1 METRNIVQVAEELL
15 RETEEKKEAIS
26 AFDFKM
32 VTFSLCDKDY
42 AIDIMHVKEIAKA
55 GRFTYVPN
63 TLPFVLGVYNLRGEI
78 IPILDLRIFFNID
91 VPERDENKLE
101 NLLILN
107 IDDQKFGLVVDKIDK
122 VVGVHKSS
130 IQPPHPLFAD
140 INIKYING
148 VVESNNRLYVL
159 LDVIRIFAL
168 RDEAEKQTPKQF
180 VEPQQNI
187 QANIPQPS
195 AKPTEVLPKKED
207 TSELDLK
214 FIAETLAEF
223 KNFHVSEVNNVWLKH
238 RYTEWQKERG
248 NDVQLK
254 NEADASEFL
263 KAFWS
268 KHSEKWWSKEYAQA
282 ITNMLPENSA
292 KQIVVWNPGCGQGF
306 EAYSLACIL
315 KQKYPTAKV
324 RIYAHDIDL
333 LAVSNATMI
342 NVPDDVASD
351 WYAPFVTQKANGE
364 YTFKQD
370 IKDCIMFEYHNC
382 KNSNTLPMVDLI
394 FARDTL
400 SFLDEASQKNV
411 ISDFMEKMKGNA
423 IAIIGEN
430 EAMPLSFNFRE
441 QNQGTLYAYSKD

>member
-1 METRNIVQVAEELL
+1 METRNIVQVAEDLL

-42 AIDIMHVKEIAKA
+42 AIDIMHIKEIAKA
-55 GRFTYVPN
+55 GKFTYVPN

-91 VPERDENKLE
+91 VPKRDENKLE

-122 VVGVHKSS
+122 VVGVHKNS

-140 INIKYING
+140 INIKYISG
-148 VVESNNRLYVL
+148 IVENNNRLYVL

-168 RDEAEKQTPKQF
+168 REDSEKSASKRYVDNQTEIQKAEK
-180 VEPQQNI
+180 I
-187 QANIPQPS
+187 M
-195 AKPTEVLPKKED
+195 PTLPKKPD
-207 TSELDLK
+207 TSDLDLK
-214 FIAETLAEF
+214 FIAENLAEF
-223 KNFHVSEVNNVWLKH
+223 KNFHATDVNRTWLKQ
-238 RYTEWQKERG
+238 RYSEWKEERG
-248 NDVQLK
+248 DDVQLK
-254 NEADASEFL
+254 NSNDADAFL
-263 KAFWS
+263 KPFWS
-268 KHSEKWWSKEYAQA
+268 KHNEKWWSKEFAQ
-282 ITNMLPENSA
+282 TVTKLLPENSA

-306 EAYSLACIL
+306 EAYSLACVL

-342 NVPDDVASD
+342 NVPKDIASD
-351 WYAPFVTQKANGE
+351 WYAPFVTQKTNGE

-370 IKDCIMFEYHNC
+370 IKDCIMFEYHDC
-382 KNSNTLPMVDLI
+382 KNSNTLPMVDLV

-411 ISDFMEKMKGNA
+411 ISDFIEKMKGNA

-430 EAMPLSFNFRE
+430 EAMPVSFNFRE
-441 QNQGTLYAYSKD
+441 QNYGTLYAYSKD

>member
-1 METRNIVQVAEELL
+1 METSNIVQVAEELL

-180 VEPQQNI
+180 VEPQPHI

-195 AKPTEVLPKKED
+195 AKPTENLPKKED

-238 RYTEWQKERG
+238 RYTEWKKERG

-370 IKDCIMFEYHNC
+370 IKDCIMFEYHDC